1 MNKTIKTVFKNFNEA
16 ERWEV
21 GHGPDIF
28 NSSDKTINQIRP
40 INNISFVLWN
50 IEGLST
56 KLDDPDFVNYLR
68 LFSVVCLSETLLDV
82 FDNICL
88 QQYNCYAAP
97 ARKLSQPGRRSRG
110 MICFVEQ
117 SISKYFEQLN
127 VTIENTIVFKIS
139 KLPFGSSEDIL
150 FISTY
155 IPPMGSRFYDHK
167 DISGGI
173 LLLER
178 AILDLIVSREDCSVL
193 LCGDLNAR
201 TGVKNTY
208 FGTDIIHVMN
218 LANRKIMLLTH
229 SADIFCLCALDLILA
244 S

>member
-1 MNKTIKTVFKNFNEA
+1 MNVKGKRNAYTYDTMNKTIKTVNKNFNEA

-40 INNISFVLWN
+40 INNISLVHWN
-50 IEGLST
+50 IEGLSS

-88 QQYNCYAAP
+88 QQNNCYAAP
-97 ARKLSQPGRRSRG
+97 ARKLSQPGRRSGG

-127 VTIENTIVFKIS
+127 E
-139 KLPFGSSEDIL
+139 P
-150 FISTY
+150 
-155 IPPMGSRFYDHK
+155 
-167 DISGGI
+167 
-173 LLLER
+173 
-178 AILDLIVSREDCSVL
+178 
-193 LCGDLNAR
+193 
-201 TGVKNTY
+201 
-208 FGTDIIHVMN
+208 
-218 LANRKIMLLTH
+218 
-229 SADIFCLCALDLILA
+229 
-244 S
+244 